1 MGSDVLSALS
11 EDKVLDQ
18 VCKKANISRAEAKK
32 ALEIL
37 TIALGGREVAHKAL
51 INAGANV
58 GAILGGGAAA
68 AASPAPAKKAPPK
81 KTSSSSSSSSS
92 KPRLN
97 AIERQE
103 IVDSYRSEKAGWLVK
118 FFMKIFGG
126 PEKDNSRQ
134 NETSLKKNSVSIPE
148 PPKPAPKPEP
158 KPVAKSEKSED
169 DSDEGDDKEKS
180 KYNIKS
186 VQRKTILAE
195 LEYEQFKLTNFLQ
208 IILKVLR
215 IQKIPLSSYV
225 RFGVGMMGIGAV
237 ELLKST
243 RQFGSD
249 AHKALIVTLMIL
261 LGLDE
266 DSAEEFYSK
275 IDEYQIDRQNS
286 YMIQVGTD
294 GLQIYLNEP
303 NSPSLVTLIQ
313 TSMQKWTSPNSATTT
328 TNTGIITVMFTDI
341 VNSTSTTHKFGDQA
355 AQEMVRVHNAIVR
368 RALMAY
374 NGKEVKHTGDGIMA
388 SFIWTT
394 NAIDA
399 TISIQKAILKYNA
412 GNPKIPLHVRIGLNS
427 GEPIVEDEDLF
438 GSTVQMSARVCA
450 QANAEQIFVSNV
462 VKELATSKSFKF
474 EDRGL
479 FSLKGI
485 QGEQRLYEVIW
496 NNTEEA
502 PASSDQPEES
512 NDVSEEEKSEKNPAG
527 KKEEKLS
534 NVLPEMY

>member
-1 MGSDVLSALS
+1 MRKDVLSALS
-11 EDKVLDQ
+11 DDKIIDQ
-18 VCKKANISRAEAKK
+18 ICKNANLSRAEAKK
-32 ALEIL
+32 TLEVL
-37 TIALGGREVAHKAL
+37 TVALGGREAAHKAL
-51 INAGANV
+51 ANAGSNI
-58 GAILGGGAAA
+58 GTILGGAAGGAIGG
-68 AASPAPAKKAPPK
+68 ASSSPAKKTSPSKASAK
-81 KTSSSSSSSSS
+81 KSSDDGEASSGKRHHLS
-92 KPRLN
+92 
-97 AIERQE
+97 AIEKQE
-103 IVDSYRSEKAGWLVK
+103 IIDSYRSEKASWIVK
-118 FFMKIFGG
+118 FFMKIFGS
-126 PEKDNSRQ
+126 EKRVTTGSQED
-134 NETSLKKNSVSIPE
+134 SLKKNSASTTE
-148 PPKPAPKPEP
+148 QAKQAPKPAPKP
-158 KPVAKSEKSED
+158 VAPTTKAAEAP
-169 DSDEGDDKEKS
+169 
-180 KYNIKS
+180 KYNIKD
-186 VQRKTILAE
+186 VQRKNILAE

-208 IILKVLR
+208 IVLKVLR
-215 IQKIPLSSYV
+215 IQKIPLTSYA
-225 RFGVGMMGIGAV
+225 RFGVGMMSVGAV

-243 RQFGSD
+243 RQFGAD
-249 AHKALIVTLMIL
+249 AHKALIVTMMKL
-261 LGLDE
+261 LGLDD

-275 IDEYQIDRQNS
+275 LDEYQLDRQNS

-313 TSMQKWTSPNSATTT
+313 TSIDKWVSPNSDSN

-355 AQEMVRVHNAIVR
+355 AQEMVRIHNAIVR

-427 GEPIVEDEDLF
+427 GEPIVEDDDLF

-462 VKELATSKSFKF
+462 VKELATSKNFKF

-485 QGEQRLYEVIW
+485 QGEQRLFEVIW
-496 NNTEEA
+496 NNEV
-502 PASSDQPEES
+502 SSATNQ
-512 NDVSEEEKSEKNPAG
+512 SEEESGKPSTEDDKN
-527 KKEEKLS
+527 LS
-534 NVLPEMY
+534 QVLPEMY